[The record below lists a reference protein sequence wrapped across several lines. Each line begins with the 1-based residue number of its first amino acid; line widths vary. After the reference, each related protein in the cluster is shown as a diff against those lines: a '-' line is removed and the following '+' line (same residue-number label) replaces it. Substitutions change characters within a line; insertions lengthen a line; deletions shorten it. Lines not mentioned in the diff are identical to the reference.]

1 MCMFQAA
8 LASKR
13 VTLVSPTSTE
23 VVAGDFQCRAC
34 YDRDFPDGNADKE
47 RKQEYMGYG
56 CLTETDICR

>member
-34 YDRDFPDGNADKE
+34 FNSKHPDGNDYKE
-47 RKQEYMGYG
+47 IKQEYMGYG